1 MVSTQVGMG
10 DNKMAMAKAQWRGN
24 VKTELKGW
32 RKMCLTSWAC
42 RMSAACVV
50 YLFVCF
56 GVSVC
61 ACVRAC
67 THACVCVCVC
77 VCMYLFLLYSHPHP
91 FLPLFTPTCF
101 PFIHTC
107 AHFPLYSHPHLF
119 SLYSHPRP
127 FSLYSYPCLF
137 SPVFTPMSIF
147 PSLNCQSPPPH
158 PHPPH
163 VFTPMSVSHVFSAS
177 KFPVLNKIAS
187 PLVASHVHPILT
199 IHSVLLQTMVKP
211 VALDDSASQHRKGSI
226 LRAASALAGGTDER
240 EDITYTPLKAWTKQ
254 PTTQEL
260 IHEKEVKRE
269 RFGWE
274 VDFPDFQMPFQKNI
288 ATKMAEMDDDE
299 WKCLWPFLFLLVS
312 CIWREERINL

>member
-10 DNKMAMAKAQWRGN
+10 DNKMAMAEAQWRGN
-24 VKTELKGW
+24 VKSELKGW

-50 YLFVCF
+50 YLFCLFVL
-56 GVSVC
+56 VWV
-61 ACVRAC
+61 CVRV
-67 THACVCVCVC
+67 HVHVHMHVCVCVCVC
-77 VCMYLFLLYSHPHP
+77 VYVPVPPVFTPTFIFTFIHTNMFSLYSHLCP
-91 FLPLFTPTCF
+91 FPPVFTPTSFFPLFTPTSV
-101 PFIHTC
+101 
-107 AHFPLYSHPHLF
+107 FPLFIPM
-119 SLYSHPRP
+119 
-127 FSLYSYPCLF
+127 
-137 SPVFTPMSIF
+137 PVFPSIRTHVYF
-147 PSLNCQSPPPH
+147 PIFKLSVSPPP
-158 PHPPH
+158 PPH

-312 CIWREERINL
+312 CIWREEKINL